1 MLSQKNN
8 IILMTAVTLDY
19 IKKSKNYFQSINR
32 YSECKKNILIVV
44 WDFGKKSLALRHLF
58 ALLLTGT
65 LGKMGIRFL
74 FHGGVT
80 QKSKIHCIQH
90 GEFIKVL
97 NKEEMAGDPVVVFT
111 DADMRMQR
119 PLLQVEMDFLGK
131 LESGDFYVG
140 INEHR
145 EESLEDEAIKIGGA
159 PTFVVQHRSKM
170 ENKKIFNTGVYA
182 ARTTTIRKLLEIY
195 NHEHQ
200 FWAKNF
206 SHYACQQWIISY
218 VIQSNS
224 IFRVLEMPT
233 SFHSH
238 CHRLSLLPNAGSYMD
253 QLGILRSE
261 QSDLPV
267 LFNHKCCESFDPRS

>member
-19 IKKSKNYFQSINR
+19 IKKSKNYFQSIDR

-44 WDFGKKSLALRHLF
+44 WDFGKRLLALRHLF
-58 ALLLTGT
+58 ALLLAGNA
-65 LGKMGIRFL
+65 GKMGIRFL

-80 QKSKIHCIQH
+80 QKSKNYCIQH

-119 PLLQVEMDFLGK
+119 PLSQVEMDFLEK

-145 EESLEDEAIKIGGA
+145 EESLEDEAVKIGGTPA
-159 PTFVVQHRSKM
+159 FVAQHRTEI

-182 ARTTTIRKLLEIY
+182 ARTTTIRKLLETY

-206 SHYACQQWIISY
+206 SNYALQQWVISY

-224 IFRVLEMPT
+224 FFRVLEMPA

-238 CHRLSLLPNAGSYMD
+238 CHRPSLLPNPGSYVD
-253 QLGILRSE
+253 KKGILRIV
-261 QSDLPV
+261 QSDQSV
-267 LFNHKCCESFDPRS
+267 LFNHKCCELFDPRP